1 MRKSSCAASCFTSC
15 RAALSASAL
24 SDSWQIGGA
33 LLSYLS
39 VSACSPTIPCRTHPQ
54 PLLPHPP
61 SPLVSAVQNVP
72 PPWSLS
78 NDFLYSL
85 LGNSPPGARSLTLP
99 NPPTMPPFITR
110 AFAPTGLVSS
120 LTVIRFNPPLTF
132 LNHLHRIV
140 ALPLSQLLPTRFP
153 TPPRPSARRTNRES
167 PMQNP

>member
-24 SDSWQIGGA
+24 SDSWPIGGA

-39 VSACSPTIPCRTHPQ
+39 VSACSPTIPCPTHLQ
-54 PLLPHPP
+54 SLPHRP

-72 PPWSLS
+72 RPWSSS

-85 LGNSPPGARSLTLP
+85 LGISLPGARSLTLP
-99 NPPTMPPFITR
+99 NQRTMPLFIPR
-110 AFAPTGLVSS
+110 ACAPTVLVSP
-120 LTVIRFNPPLTF
+120 LTAMRFHPPLTF
-132 LNHLHRIV
+132 LNPLHRIV
-140 ALPLSQLLPTRFP
+140 ALQRSRLLLTRFP
-153 TPPRPSARRTNRES
+153 TLPNPSPRRTNRES

>member
-39 VSACSPTIPCRTHPQ
+39 VSACSPTIPCPTHPQ

-72 PPWSLS
+72 APWSLS
-78 NDFLYSL
+78 NDFLYSR

-120 LTVIRFNPPLTF
+120 LTAIRFNPPLTF
-132 LNHLHRIV
+132 VNHLHPIV
-140 ALPLSQLLPTRFP
+140 ALSLSQLLPTRFP
-153 TPPRPSARRTNRES
+153 TPPRKSARRTNRES
-167 PMQNP
+167 RMQNP

>member
-1 MRKSSCAASCFTSC
+1 MRKSSCAASYFTSC

-24 SDSWQIGGA
+24 SDSWPIGGA

-72 PPWSLS
+72 PPWSWS

-120 LTVIRFNPPLTF
+120 LTAIRFNPPLTF
-132 LNHLHRIV
+132 LNHPHLI
-140 ALPLSQLLPTRFP
+140 ASSDLPTLSSTSF
-153 TPPRPSARRTNRES
+153 TGPPNQPIRRTNHQSR
-167 PMQNP
+167 MQNP